1 MQHLVHRPRVFDA
14 LLARREP
21 IVVLDAPA
29 GMGKTSALNEIAAH
43 FGTDIH
49 AGETVPAW
57 RPDQVCIWDIP
68 PHGKPAALP
77 EAFLLAQARIFIAK
91 RPDTLL
97 PGLSRAIAY
106 GRAFVADQAFL
117 LIDQHEAAEIFADG
131 ASDIMHA
138 SGGWPLIAFN
148 PTLSAERLSAFLES
162 ELLQSAPPE
171 VLVDLRIVLDTGK
184 GDFRGQS
191 HFLPII
197 AENGLRITSIVGEID
212 HALDAVIAE
221 RIKVLADAKAIADSF
236 AARGHPIR
244 AIEIFQRIGLYDNAL
259 KVFTEAKG
267 IFLLYFHGP
276 EVYDRILAGF
286 PRSYVLQSEVL
297 VLALALQAL
306 KLGDVSRARRLLAD
320 RFGDLANDPEAVF
333 AQNAV
338 FSREFRAFR
347 LLMLIYEDYF
357 FSERLLETCFALV
370 AEFPLDDHLFRGSF
384 YNSVLEFYIRN
395 RRFAEAEEVA
405 QRAMHHYERANAPM
419 LCFYVSLHQA
429 LIRLLMGDAL
439 AARKHSLRAAESLRE
454 LPFESRNDQRLQLLL
469 EACVEYE
476 TGRAEPL
483 ARFLSLEID
492 DFSHSEIWPSLLEF
506 ALHYG
511 SQALGDHF
519 STIAARSFLDR
530 WRVYQVSN
538 RQFQTMIEIREAAI
552 LQNANRWQEASQ
564 CLAAITSRIDRN
576 RVVSND
582 GELVHLHD
590 RDEIALALAWL
601 RQITYEQPARPG
613 LEGLIEGIIGNL
625 HLTDRQR
632 LSGQIWLAYIAKR
645 QRNLTRARAILQK
658 IFEDCARLGAIAP
671 LSEERVFLE
680 ELIDNQRI
688 GGFLATSLPI
698 RQIIRKLRDSGRLS
712 SRSAGGRN
720 DLSRRESKILLMIS
734 EGAANKFIASTLGLS
749 EATVKF
755 HLGNVYRKLGC
766 RNRQEAISAARALG
780 IVS

>member
-1 MQHLVHRPRVFDA
+1 MVHRPRVLDI
-14 LLARREP
+14 LLARDEP

-29 GMGKTSALNEIAAH
+29 GMGKTAALIEIASY
-43 FGTDIH
+43 FGAEIH
-49 AGETVPAW
+49 AEETAPAT
-57 RPDQVCIWDIP
+57 RPDKVLIWDIP
-68 PHGKPAALP
+68 PHANPTILP
-77 EAFLLAQARIFIAK
+77 EAYLLAKARIFIAK
-91 RPDTLL
+91 RPDTVL
-97 PGLSRAIAY
+97 PGLSRAVAY
-106 GRAFVADQAFL
+106 GQAYIADEALL
-117 LIDQHEAAEIFADG
+117 LIDQREAAEIFADA
-131 ASDIMHA
+131 ASDILRA

-148 PTLSAERLSAFLES
+148 PTLHGERLSGFLQT
-162 ELLQSAPPE
+162 ELLHSAPPE
-171 VLVDLRIVLDTGK
+171 ALVDLRIILDADDKEGNEHL
-184 GDFRGQS
+184 D
-191 HFLPII
+191 FLPLV
-197 AENGLRITSIVGEID
+197 AGTGLRVKAIAKEIG
-212 HALDAVIAE
+212 HALDSVIAE
-221 RIKVLADAKAIADSF
+221 RTKELADAKAVADAF
-236 AARGHPIR
+236 ANRGHPDR
-244 AIEIFQRIGLYDNAL
+244 AIDIFQRIGLFDNAL
-259 KVFTEAKG
+259 QVFVKAKG
-267 IFLLYFHGP
+267 IFLFYFRGP
-276 EVYDRILAGF
+276 DAYDRILAGF
-286 PRSYVLQSEVL
+286 PRSYALQSEVL

-320 RFGDLANDPEAVF
+320 RFGDLANDPKAVF

-357 FSERLLETCFALV
+357 FSEELLETCFALV

-405 QRAMHHYERANAPM
+405 QRAMHHYERADAPM

-439 AARKHSLRAAESLRE
+439 AARKHSSRAAQSLRE
-454 LPFESRNDQRLQLLL
+454 LPFESPNDRRLQLLL

-538 RQFQTMIEIREAAI
+538 RQFQAMIEIREAAI
-552 LQNANRWQEASQ
+552 LQNANRWQEAAQ
-564 CLAAITSRIDRN
+564 CLAAIKSRIDRN
-576 RVVSND
+576 WVVNGD
-582 GELVHLHD
+582 AELVHLHD

-613 LEGLIEGIIGNL
+613 LDDLIESATSNL

-632 LSGQIWLAYIAKR
+632 LGAQIWLAYIAKR
-645 QRNLTRARAILQK
+645 QRDLTRARAILQT
-658 IFEDCARLGAIAP
+658 IFEDCARLGAIAL

-780 IVS
+780 LVS

>member
-1 MQHLVHRPRVFDA
+1 VQSLVHRPRILDT

-29 GMGKTSALNEIAAH
+29 GMGKTAALIEIAAH
-43 FGTDIH
+43 FSAEIH
-49 AGETVPAW
+49 TEETAPAG
-57 RPDQVCIWDIP
+57 RPGRVYIWDIP
-68 PHGKPAALP
+68 PHGKPTALP
-77 EAFLLAQARIFIAK
+77 EAFLMAQARIFIAK
-91 RPDTLL
+91 RPDTVM
-97 PGLSRAIAY
+97 PGLSRAAAY
-106 GRAFVADQAFL
+106 GQAYIADRDFL
-117 LIDQHEAAEIFADG
+117 LIDQQEAVEIFAD
-131 ASDIMHA
+131 AAVEVMRA
-138 SGGWPLIAFN
+138 SGGWPMIAFN
-148 PTLSAERLSAFLES
+148 PTLNGKRLSAFLES
-162 ELLQSAPPE
+162 ELLHSARPE
-171 VLVDLRIVLDTGK
+171 TLVDLRITIDTDNSGF
-184 GDFRGQS
+184 DERS
-191 HFLPII
+191 HFLPLV
-197 AENGLRITSIVGEID
+197 AESGLRVTAIANEIGD
-212 HALDAVIAE
+212 ALDSVIAE
-221 RIKVLADAKAIADSF
+221 RIKVLADAKAIADAF
-236 AARGHPIR
+236 AARGHPLR

-259 KVFTEAKG
+259 KVFLDAKG
-267 IFLLYFHGP
+267 IFLLYFQGP
-276 EVYDRILAGF
+276 DAYDRILAGF
-286 PRSYVLQSEVL
+286 PRSYTLQSEVL

-357 FSERLLETCFALV
+357 FSEELLETCFALV

-405 QRAMHHYERANAPM
+405 QRAMHHYERADAPM

-439 AARKHSLRAAESLRE
+439 AARKHSARAAESLRA
-454 LPFESRNDQRLQLLL
+454 LPFDSPNDRRLQLLL

-538 RQFQTMIEIREAAI
+538 RQFQAMIEIREAAI

-564 CLAAITSRIDRN
+564 CLVSIKSRIDRN
-576 RVVSND
+576 WVVNSD
-582 GELVHLHD
+582 GELLHLHD

-601 RQITYEQPARPG
+601 RQITYEQPSRPG
-613 LEGLIEGIIGNL
+613 LEGLIEDMIGNL
-625 HLTDRQR
+625 HLADRQR
-632 LSGQIWLAYIAKR
+632 LSAQIWLAYIAKR
-645 QRNLTRARAILQK
+645 QRDLTRARSILQK
-658 IFEDCARLGAIAP
+658 VFEDCARLGAIAP

-688 GGFLATSLPI
+688 SGFLATSLPI
-698 RQIIRKLRDSGRLS
+698 KQIIRKLRDSGRLS
-712 SRSAGGRN
+712 SRSAGGHN

-780 IVS
+780 LVS

>member
-1 MQHLVHRPRVFDA
+1 M
-14 LLARREP
+14 
-21 IVVLDAPA
+21 
-29 GMGKTSALNEIAAH
+29 
-43 FGTDIH
+43 
-49 AGETVPAW
+49 
-57 RPDQVCIWDIP
+57 
-68 PHGKPAALP
+68 
-77 EAFLLAQARIFIAK
+77 
-91 RPDTLL
+91 
-97 PGLSRAIAY
+97 
-106 GRAFVADQAFL
+106 
-117 LIDQHEAAEIFADG
+117 
-131 ASDIMHA
+131 
-138 SGGWPLIAFN
+138 
-148 PTLSAERLSAFLES
+148 
-162 ELLQSAPPE
+162 
-171 VLVDLRIVLDTGK
+171 
-184 GDFRGQS
+184 
-191 HFLPII
+191 
-197 AENGLRITSIVGEID
+197 
-212 HALDAVIAE
+212 
-221 RIKVLADAKAIADSF
+221 
-236 AARGHPIR
+236 
-244 AIEIFQRIGLYDNAL
+244 
-259 KVFTEAKG
+259 
-267 IFLLYFHGP
+267 
-276 EVYDRILAGF
+276 
-286 PRSYVLQSEVL
+286 
-297 VLALALQAL
+297 
-306 KLGDVSRARRLLAD
+306 
-320 RFGDLANDPEAVF
+320 
-333 AQNAV
+333 
-338 FSREFRAFR
+338 
-347 LLMLIYEDYF
+347 
-357 FSERLLETCFALV
+357 
-370 AEFPLDDHLFRGSF
+370 
-384 YNSVLEFYIRN
+384 
-395 RRFAEAEEVA
+395 
-405 QRAMHHYERANAPM
+405 
-419 LCFYVSLHQA
+419 
-429 LIRLLMGDAL
+429 
-439 AARKHSLRAAESLRE
+439 
-454 LPFESRNDQRLQLLL
+454 LL

-538 RQFQTMIEIREAAI
+538 RQFQAMIEIREAAI

-576 RVVSND
+576 RVLSND

-601 RQITYEQPARPG
+601 RQTTYEQPARPG
-613 LEGLIEGIIGNL
+613 LESLIEGIIGNR

-671 LSEERVFLE
+671 LSEESVFLE

-780 IVS
+780 FVS